1 MKIRSRKS
9 QNRRGFT
16 LIELLV
22 VITIIAILMALVL
35 PAIIS
40 AREAA
45 RSTQCKNNLRQFG
58 IALHSFST
66 TDRLGRLCSGA
77 FDFKR
82 DGSPDTFGWVADV
95 MKVKGGLPNEM
106 RCPSNPLR
114 GTEKLN
120 DMIGGTPTSDGS
132 VLPADRVGVGALG
145 NQLLAATVPAD
156 RVALV
161 ADAVR
166 QGYNTNYATSW
177 YMVRGGL
184 LISSTPTDPENPE
197 VLADEC
203 KDLPG
208 SLGPITQRMLGN
220 ADVPSSNIPM
230 MSDGAPGDS
239 NEAILSDTVGEDLV
253 AGSRLAEAFNDG
265 PAVVNGNGVVEIFD
279 GSTAYRN
286 SQIKSIIPQG
296 FPKVGELVSN
306 GGAGTPQSQYGAPTG
321 SGTSG
326 AMGLL
331 VLQDTRDWFAVH
343 TEQANCLMA
352 DGSVKVLNDLNG
364 DGFLNPGFPVGDPG
378 VDTGSSIPFADRARD
393 IGYTDGVCEMS
404 AFEVW
409 NGALLSFSQFKKGKF
424 EKN

>member
-1 MKIRSRKS
+1 MKTYSSKS
-9 QNRRGFT
+9 QTRRGFT

-45 RSTQCKNNLRQFG
+45 RSTQCKNNLRQVG

-66 TDRLGRLCSGA
+66 TDRLGRLCTGA

-120 DMIGGTPTSDGS
+120 DMIGGTPTTDGS
-132 VLPADRVGVGALG
+132 VLPSDRVGVGALG
-145 NQLLAATVPAD
+145 NQLLNAATHAD
-156 RVALV
+156 RVGLV
-161 ADAVR
+161 SNAVR
-166 QGYNTNYATSW
+166 EGINTNYASSW
-177 YMVRGGL
+177 FMVRGGL
-184 LISSTPTDPENPE
+184 LIQTPPTDHENPE

-208 SLGPITQRMLGN
+208 SLGPITQTMLGN

-230 MSDGAPGDS
+230 LADAAPGDS

-265 PAVVNGNGVVEIFD
+265 PAVVNGSGVVEIFD
-279 GSTAYRN
+279 GSATFKN
-286 SQIKSIIPQG
+286 SEIKSIIPRS
-296 FPKVGELVSN
+296 FPRTGELVGN
-306 GGAGTPQSQYGAPTG
+306 GTSVGTAQSVYAAA
-321 SGTSG
+321 SGTG
-326 AMGLL
+326 AAAGFL

-343 TEQANCLMA
+343 TSAANCLMA

-378 VDTGSSIPFADRARD
+378 IDTELRARD
-393 IGYTDGVCEMS
+393 IGYTDGVCEIS

-409 NGALLSFSQFKKGKF
+409 NGALLNFKQFRKGKF